1 MLVLDFSWLK
11 EDFDNWLDENFYE
24 YKDSILSD
32 NLEILVDTKNPFS
45 QKLNIIEDEN
55 WEFKLFN
62 ILDYVNGSTFS
73 LLLLHWLK
81 KGHLNWNFSI
91 NELID
96 FIFLL
101 TEEEW
106 NDFKN

>member
-1 MLVLDFSWLK
+1 
-11 EDFDNWLDENFYE
+11 
-24 YKDSILSD
+24 
-32 NLEILVDTKNPFS
+32 
-45 QKLNIIEDEN
+45 
-55 WEFKLFN
+55 
-62 ILDYVNGSTFS
+62 

-81 KGHLNWNFSI
+81 KEQLNWDFSI

-106 NDFKN
+106 DDFKNQIN